1 MKKGR
6 RAWRGTAFRGF
17 WKNHRMISR
26 AGGVEDGRRHVLLFE
41 KLILREDFLPRRPGR
56 HEFQ

>member
-1 MKKGR
+1 
-6 RAWRGTAFRGF
+6 
-17 WKNHRMISR
+17 MISR